1 MPEQNPYADLFK
13 HLTPQQKALI
23 RTKVEDMQG
32 GAIKQ
37 MEAEATATV
46 QSPEYNVPGKS
57 WIDILKERRLDK
69 KIKALEKQAVSDDK
83 ARIETAKRTKKHVQ
97 MLKKREMD
105 KKIKQMEADA
115 KKQAA
120 ETPVERTEAEVQMR
134 KEIEILRD
142 KKIEKLEE
150 EAKKQAHDPATQL
163 TEAEVEMKKNI
174 ARDKKIKEMEAEAK
188 KQAHDPTKQLTEAE
202 VEMKKNIARDKKIK
216 EMEAEAKKQVTETPT
231 ERTDAEVQAL
241 KDIQKEKQRKQ
252 NDLYNRVLSGNA
264 TLAELNEALNQGLI
278 ERTQHTELAKTALK
292 RIEEGRV
299 QTPKEKTKKV
309 DAQLEKLVDI
319 NKQIAEVETKI
330 EATVSG
336 SEEWDA
342 LNKQLALLKVRRDN
356 ARSSMS
362 DEMQDAL
369 YDAFQQSAGDL
380 QKTRQV
386 LQVAGWSEDAINE
399 MIAYEREKASG
410 FIGPPQP
417 RVVP

>member
-188 KQAHDPTKQLTEAE
+188 KQ
-202 VEMKKNIARDKKIK
+202 
-216 EMEAEAKKQVTETPT
+216 VTETPT

-342 LNKQLALLKVRRDN
+342 LNKQLGLLKVRRDN

-399 MIAYEREKASG
+399 MIAYEREKASS

>member
-150 EAKKQAHDPATQL
+150 EAKKQAHDPAT
-163 TEAEVEMKKNI
+163 
-174 ARDKKIKEMEAEAK
+174 
-188 KQAHDPTKQLTEAE
+188 QLTEAE

>member
-1 MPEQNPYADLFK
+1 
-13 HLTPQQKALI
+13 
-23 RTKVEDMQG
+23 
-32 GAIKQ
+32 
-37 MEAEATATV
+37 
-46 QSPEYNVPGKS
+46 
-57 WIDILKERRLDK
+57 
-69 KIKALEKQAVSDDK
+69 
-83 ARIETAKRTKKHVQ
+83 
-97 MLKKREMD
+97 
-105 KKIKQMEADA
+105 
-115 KKQAA
+115 
-120 ETPVERTEAEVQMR
+120 
-134 KEIEILRD
+134 
-142 KKIEKLEE
+142 
-150 EAKKQAHDPATQL
+150 
-163 TEAEVEMKKNI
+163 
-174 ARDKKIKEMEAEAK
+174 
-188 KQAHDPTKQLTEAE
+188 
-202 VEMKKNIARDKKIK
+202 K